1 MSTCGEG
8 ASRQRRTGRPA
19 AQAPLPGGVTV
30 VVDQP
35 NTIPPLTTSEA
46 FITRVHEAQAHS
58 LCSFAINSGVSPDTP
73 FEAMWKAGAMAFRR
87 DFCPS
92 SYGKALDAPELSRAL
107 GRIRGLGG
115 LATIHA
121 EGIAPGEDTN
131 LAAHDSLRSPE
142 GEREAVIAVQAC
154 NPVGCRIHFC
164 HMSTAGAIDAAKGT
178 VEVTPHHLLL
188 SREKTGS
195 ADSRFKVNPPVRTEA
210 ERRALWTRWER
221 IDIIASD
228 HAPHTKAEKALPFPD
243 APSGVPGV
251 ETMVP
256 LLMAEMIDKRIT
268 LTDLVQKTAT
278 APAALIGIPPA
289 GFVTGDRADSA
300 LYPRSAV
307 TVGRKICTA
316 GVAGRRRRVPC
327 RLSRNGDH
335 GWRCSVPGRGV
346 FPWQSFM
353 VSRQRTC
360 PAITGTARNLT
371 SPASYFVRY
380 HGVKGAAV
388 RTVRSRNAKDPAR
401 QMRKGADKAHP

>member
-1 MSTCGEG
+1 
-8 ASRQRRTGRPA
+8 
-19 AQAPLPGGVTV
+19 
-30 VVDQP
+30 
-35 NTIPPLTTSEA
+35 
-46 FITRVHEAQAHS
+46 
-58 LCSFAINSGVSPDTP
+58 
-73 FEAMWKAGAMAFRR
+73 
-87 DFCPS
+87 
-92 SYGKALDAPELSRAL
+92 
-107 GRIRGLGG
+107 
-115 LATIHA
+115 
-121 EGIAPGEDTN
+121 
-131 LAAHDSLRSPE
+131 
-142 GEREAVIAVQAC
+142 
-154 NPVGCRIHFC
+154 
-164 HMSTAGAIDAAKGT
+164 MSTAGAIDAAKGT

-256 LLMAEMIDKRIT
+256 LLMAEMIDRRIT

-278 APAALIGIPPA
+278 APAALIGIPPV
-289 GFVTGDRADSA
+289 GFVPGDRADFA

-307 TVGRKICTA
+307 TVEPGILHSRCWLDAI
-316 GVAGRRRRVPC
+316 RRVPC

-353 VSRQRTC
+353 VSRAEDMSPQSQE
-360 PAITGTARNLT
+360 PPGTDVPCVVFRQIPWGEGSGGSYGSLT
-371 SPASYFVRY
+371 KR
-380 HGVKGAAV
+380 
-388 RTVRSRNAKDPAR
+388 
-401 QMRKGADKAHP
+401 